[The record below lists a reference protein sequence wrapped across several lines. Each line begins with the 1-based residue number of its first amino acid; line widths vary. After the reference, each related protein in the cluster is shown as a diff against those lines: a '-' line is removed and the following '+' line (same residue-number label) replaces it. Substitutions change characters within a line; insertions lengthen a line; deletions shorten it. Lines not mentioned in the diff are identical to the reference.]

1 MAQDPDVSALTV
13 SPLAARAF
21 TTSGSAKN
29 SAFSEPIT
37 PRTVFVAVLLSLLSR
52 PAATAT
58 ATPPISSTA
67 RTIPTMRLTCE
78 ACSRKPTFQ
87 AELGGRKVKR

>member
-1 MAQDPDVSALTV
+1 MAQEPDVSALTV
-13 SPLAARAF
+13 SPSAARAF

-37 PRTVFVAVLLSLLSR
+37 PRTVFVAVLLSSLSR

-67 RTIPTMRLTCE
+67 RTIPTMRLTRE